1 MLDTS
6 WLAGTRWYVTAEN
19 LLAYLTD
26 SELRVHTPVADQ
38 TLWSIATSEN
48 GCFTGTARTLMWVRT
63 PDGTFQQVGDA
74 TNAMDGTI
82 TQGGEVTITFT
93 PEDPDQAQ
101 TTGYGLLRKV
111 DGEWRMEM
119 QMATGATALALHW
132 AYMTPW
138 MGAEPP
144 AGVPERALEGSLRS
158 EEWRWL
164 RGTSWTATDEE
175 LFPDGATFAIDSY
188 RNGYFWGE
196 GTTADGSGLRIAG
209 SVTPEGAVYI
219 TFVRQGAR
227 SGGSAGRRRCRRATA
242 ATARAGR
249 PRSRPRTRRH
259 RAASRLARN
268 VRPAPFA

>member
-1 MLDTS
+1 MHDMS

-38 TLWSIATSEN
+38 TLWSIATSGN
-48 GCFTGTARTLMWVRT
+48 GSFTGTARTLMWIRT

-74 TNAMDGTI
+74 TNAMDGMI
-82 TQGGEVTITFT
+82 TQGGGVTITFT

-101 TTGYGLLRKV
+101 TTGYGQLRKV

-138 MGAEPP
+138 TGAEPP

-164 RGTSWTATDEE
+164 RATSWTGTDEE

-196 GTTADGSGLRIAG
+196 GTTADGSGLRMAG
-209 SVTPEGAVYI
+209 SVTPEGSLYLLFSAGGTAAVARRGIMARDGVAY
-219 TFVRQGAR
+219 RMAWSQPAGGAPM
-227 SGGSAGRRRCRRATA
+227 GSALQA
-242 ATARAGR
+242 AGA
-249 PRSRPRTRRH
+249 
-259 RAASRLARN
+259 
-268 VRPAPFA
+268 PADPSNPS